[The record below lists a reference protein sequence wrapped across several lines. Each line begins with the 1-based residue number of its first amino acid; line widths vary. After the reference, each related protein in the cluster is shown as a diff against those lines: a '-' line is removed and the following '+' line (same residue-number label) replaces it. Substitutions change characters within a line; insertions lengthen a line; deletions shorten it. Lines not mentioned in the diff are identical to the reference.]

1 MAAEACKNGFMLP
14 ARLTSAA
21 RWVTPET
28 LNVTPQLVGM
38 PLALP
43 QRRVYAMAIDLVAV
57 ALLSSISG
65 LWLVGGL
72 LVVALQLHSRRG
84 ATASAATSR
93 PRLVLGYVAAGL
105 IVFVAC
111 GQFQQQWQRWQGRS
125 APVVAER
132 APGPPESAAEGASA
146 PPPTDA
152 ERIVQLEQQLAQAQR
167 RSANWRVQFNRLLD
181 QIGLSFGWGI
191 VYFSLL
197 PAWWGG
203 QTLGKKLLGLRVVE
217 LTGKPMTVLLGL
229 KRYGGYAAGMATGGL
244 GFAQALWDAN
254 RQGLQDKAAH
264 TVVID
269 LRALPRGPTE
279 NAAAAP

>member
-1 MAAEACKNGFMLP
+1 MLP

-28 LNVTPQLVGM
+28 LNVTPQLIGM

-57 ALLSSISG
+57 ALLSSVSG

-72 LVVALQLHSRRG
+72 LLVGLQLHSRRG
-84 ATASAATSR
+84 ASAGAATSR

-105 IVFVAC
+105 IVLVAF

-125 APVVAER
+125 DAVVADL
-132 APGPPESAAEGASA
+132 APGPPLAAAAAASAA
-146 PPPTDA
+146 PPSDA
-152 ERIVQLEQQLAQAQR
+152 ERIAQLEQQLAQAR
-167 RSANWRVQFNRLLD
+167 KRSASWRAQIDRLLD
-181 QIGLSFGWGI
+181 TIGLSFGWGI

-217 LTGKPMTVLLGL
+217 LTGKPMTVLLAL

-269 LRALPRGPTE
+269 LRAAPRGPTE
-279 NAAAAP
+279 NAATAS